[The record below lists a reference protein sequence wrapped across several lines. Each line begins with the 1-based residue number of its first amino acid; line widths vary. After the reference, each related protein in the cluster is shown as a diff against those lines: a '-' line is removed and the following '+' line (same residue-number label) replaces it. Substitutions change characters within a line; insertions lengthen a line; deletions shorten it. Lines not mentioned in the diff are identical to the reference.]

1 MNRFRNLPVGLRLT
15 LGFGACGALLLAI
28 AAFAWWVIAGM
39 KQSVDVIVAE
49 NNRKSEL
56 AWHMRADLEAV
67 ARAVRNVIVTRD
79 AAVQAKQR
87 EAQAAA
93 RSRFDPAHQALGEL
107 LVDDEERALHA
118 KIGQLRGVVLPLLDE
133 VMDQASRGMKEMASE
148 TLIEKVQGPQ
158 TEWIDAMQG
167 LIDLQSRRT
176 AERVEAMGRQQRL
189 STLALLGGMVLAV
202 LLSVA
207 MGAAITRTL
216 VRQLGGEPRYARDVA
231 RRIAAGDLGEAI
243 QLRPGDRD
251 SLLAAMT
258 EMQLSLRT
266 MVSGIQQSADAVLA
280 ASAEIAQGN
289 QDLSARTE
297 QQAANLQRTSSA
309 MTELTETVR
318 HSTASA
324 RQASDLASTASGV
337 AARGSEAVGEVVQRM
352 NEIQASSQRVTEI
365 IGVID
370 GIAFQT
376 NILALNAAVEAARAG
391 EQGRGFA
398 VVASEVRSL
407 AQRSAEAAKEIAALI
422 SDSVDRVE
430 GGNRLVKQAGT
441 TMAEIVQRVQE
452 VSTLMSEIT
461 AASVQQED
469 GIGDIGKAVYDLD
482 TTTQH
487 NAALV
492 EENAAAAGS
501 LREQATRLAQTVGQ
515 FRLSEAALAQAEAA
529 APAAGMPLAASPA

>member
-1 MNRFRNLPVGLRLT
+1 MNRFRNLPVGQRLT
-15 LGFGACGALLLAI
+15 LGFGACGALLVLI
-28 AAFAWWVIAGM
+28 AAFSWWVISTM
-39 KQSVDVIVAE
+39 KQSVDVIVTE

-93 RSRFDPAHQALGEL
+93 RSRFDPAHEALGLL

-158 TEWIDAMQG
+158 TEWIDAMQS
-167 LIDLQSRRT
+167 LIDLQARRT
-176 AERVEAMGRQQRL
+176 AERVDAMAKQQRL
-189 STLALLGGMVLAV
+189 TTLALLGGMAV
-202 LLSVA
+202 ALLLSFG

-231 RRIAAGDLGEAI
+231 RRIASGDLGEAI
-243 QLRPGDRD
+243 VLRTGDRE

-258 EMQLSLRT
+258 EMQLSLRSV
-266 MVSGIQQSADAVLA
+266 VSGIQQSADAVLA
-280 ASAEIAQGN
+280 ASSEIAQGN

-309 MTELTETVR
+309 MTELTETMR

-324 RQASDLASTASGV
+324 RQASELAASASGV

-352 NEIQASSQRVTEI
+352 TEIQASSTRITEI

-422 SDSVDRVE
+422 SDSVERVD
-430 GGNRLVKQAGT
+430 GGNRLVVQAGA
-441 TMAEIVQRVQE
+441 TMAEILQRVRE

-461 AASVQQED
+461 TASVQQES
-469 GIGDIGKAVYDLD
+469 GIGDIGRAVYDLD

-515 FRLSEAALAQAEAA
+515 FRLDAVTARVEASLVPQGQVLSTATA
-529 APAAGMPLAASPA
+529 